1 MLSLR
6 VSFTV
11 LQSLRPS
18 RLLNVREIDWRALYR
33 QFLRLQRPSLWS
45 QHAIPTSVQASGTPT
60 SASTSPE
67 LLASVIQAIQTTV
80 VICRGQCSFS
90 FSRPS
95 CHCHPRFFPCNS
107 SSSLGCMWLSS
118 TLVSIGPQLGF
129 FHRLLHPVLLHYQWL
144 RQRTC

>member
-33 QFLRLQRPSLWS
+33 QFLRLQRPPLWS
-45 QHAIPTSVQASGTPT
+45 RHAIPTSVQASGTPT

-67 LLASVIQAIQTTV
+67 LLASVIQAIQTSISAIAQQLLSAV
-80 VICRGQCSFS
+80 VSAHSVSQGLPAIATQG
-90 FSRPS
+90 
-95 CHCHPRFFPCNS
+95 
-107 SSSLGCMWLSS
+107 SSLATQAAHLDAC
-118 TLVSIGPQLGF
+118 GF
-129 FHRLLHPVLLHYQWL
+129 HQPWSPWSPSAPN
-144 RQRTC
+144 